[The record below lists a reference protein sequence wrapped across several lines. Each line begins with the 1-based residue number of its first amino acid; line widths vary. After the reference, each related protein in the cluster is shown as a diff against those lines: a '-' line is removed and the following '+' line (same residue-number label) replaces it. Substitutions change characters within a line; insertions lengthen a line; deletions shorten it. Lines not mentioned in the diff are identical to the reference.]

1 MQRRVTIL
9 KDKLAQAQHQLQL
22 ATNSRADSVVA
33 VSRNPADDKAHDAL
47 DAAIA
52 AVPVWQQKVEAL
64 ESALHDAER
73 LDRIDEIE
81 AKRAGLIAARNRAV
95 KLAAGRKALA
105 DELQSNIDAMAVTL
119 KKFDAANDATL
130 LAVYDATHGAA
141 PRDVN
146 DLSIFGQRVTLASNA
161 VTLFLKHAFE
171 RALHDAGV
179 GEVGIDLAGHLG
191 RTNHNP
197 LAHGDRSGLAAAVE
211 KSATTIAQT
220 LDFLHKSVGVI
231 DADPVVE
238 AEPMIPAPVWT
249 MNEATGEMESLDAV
263 EVVWSAPK

>member
-1 MQRRVTIL
+1 MQRRVTVL
-9 KDKLAQAQHQLQL
+9 NDKLAQAQHQLQL

-33 VSRNPADDKAHDAL
+33 VSRDPASEKAHAAL

-64 ESALHDAER
+64 ESALHDAQR

-95 KLAAGRKALA
+95 KLAAARKPLAVELQANVDALA
-105 DELQSNIDAMAVTL
+105 ATL

-130 LAVYDATHGAA
+130 LAIYEATAGAA
-141 PRDVN
+141 PRDPN
-146 DLSIFGQRVTLASNA
+146 ESGIFGQRATLASNA
-161 VTLFLKHAFE
+161 VTANLKHAFVL
-171 RALHDAGV
+171 ALHDAGF
-179 GEVGIDLAGHLG
+179 GEIGIDLSGLIEYQ
-191 RTNHNP
+191 NHNH

-231 DADPVVE
+231 EADPVVE
-238 AEPMIPAPVWT
+238 SEPMIPAPEEVELPDGSFYSCDATETVWT
-249 MNEATGEMESLDAV
+249 
-263 EVVWSAPK
+263 APK